1 MDLSSLMNVFLSQQ
15 SQQGISTATG
25 SSSSDVT
32 SILASALP
40 SLLAGASK
48 QSQQTSTATSFAK
61 ALASHAQDDTS
72 NLSSFYNNV
81 DLNDGAKIIQ
91 HLLGNKTNSTI
102 KTVANQAGVTPNQ
115 AGSVLAAAAPL
126 LLSLLGQ
133 QTTAQTKTAATQKA
147 KTAQTTNLM
156 SSLLSNVDVGS
167 LIGTMLGSGSAKKTA
182 TKTKKS
188 GVDLSDGLDIGDV
201 VGIMGKLI
209 K

>member
-25 SSSSDVT
+25 SSLSDVT

-40 SLLAGASK
+40 SLLAGAGK

-72 NLSSFYNNV
+72 NLTSFYNNV

-102 KTVANQAGVTPNQ
+102 KAVANQAGVTQNQ

>member
-25 SSSSDVT
+25 SSSSDVS

-40 SLLAGASK
+40 SLLAGAGK

-72 NLSSFYNNV
+72 NLTSFYNNV

-102 KTVANQAGVTPNQ
+102 KAVANQAGVTQNQ

>member
-40 SLLAGASK
+40 SLLAGAGK

-72 NLSSFYNNV
+72 NLTSFYNNV

-102 KTVANQAGVTPNQ
+102 KAVANQAGVTQNQ

>member
-40 SLLAGASK
+40 SLLAGANK

-91 HLLGNKTNSTI
+91 HLLGNKTNATI
-102 KTVANQAGVTPNQ
+102 KTVANQAGVTQNQ

-167 LIGTMLGSGSAKKTA
+167 LIGTMLGSGSSSKKSSS
-182 TKTKKS
+182 KKS

>member
-40 SLLAGASK
+40 SLLAGANK

-91 HLLGNKTNSTI
+91 HLLGNKTNATI
-102 KTVANQAGVTPNQ
+102 KTVANQAGVTQSQ
-115 AGSVLAAAAPL
+115 AGNVLAAAAPL

-167 LIGTMLGSGSAKKTA
+167 LIGTMLGSGSSSKKSSS
-182 TKTKKS
+182 KKS

>member
-1 MDLSSLMNVFLSQQ
+1 MDLSSLMNVFLSTQ
-15 SQQGISTATG
+15 SQQGISSATG

-32 SILASALP
+32 SILANALP
-40 SLLAGASK
+40 SLLAGANK

-72 NLSSFYNNV
+72 NLASFYNNV

-91 HLLGNKTNSTI
+91 HLFGNQTNSIT
-102 KTVANQAGVTPNQ
+102 KNVAAQAGVTQKQ
-115 AGSVLAAAAPL
+115 ATSVLSAAAPL

-133 QTTAQTKTAATQKA
+133 QTTAQTKTATTQKA
-147 KTAQTTNLM
+147 KTAQTTDLM

-167 LIGTMLGSGSAKKTA
+167 LIGNMLGSGSTSKKSS
-182 TKTKKS
+182 KKS

-201 VGIMGKLI
+201 VGIVGKLI

>member
-40 SLLAGASK
+40 SLLAGANK

-81 DLNDGAKIIQ
+81 DLNDGEKIIQ
-91 HLLGNKTNSTI
+91 HLLGNKTNATI
-102 KTVANQAGVTPNQ
+102 KTVANQAGVTQNQ

-133 QTTAQTKTAATQKA
+133 QTTAQTKTATTQKA

-167 LIGTMLGSGSAKKTA
+167 LIGSMLSSGTSTKKSSS
-182 TKTKKS
+182 KKS